1 MLSIISRLT
10 MTIPELEE
18 YHWAQRKKWF
28 EQGKMPK
35 KIRFRE
41 ICYPV
46 FRLFLTVDRL
56 FRKQTV
62 TILNASPKKGGKAIY
77 ACTHIF
83 ENDLENIYEK
93 LGRGCWWFVGDPRF
107 MYRHISG
114 LFAYLNGVIFLDTDN
129 KEDRRIAY
137 LRSVQLL
144 KEGGSLLIFP
154 EGARNGTENLP
165 VMPLF
170 SGAAKM
176 AIETDTPIIPV
187 GIEQF
192 DKRFVINFGNEIRP
206 IDFQNDVELTK
217 TLRDTMATL
226 KWEI

>member
-18 YHWAQRKKWF
+18 YHRAQRKKWF

-93 LGRGCWWFVGDPRF
+93 LGFDVVPDGSESRLLVIHVLCTG
-107 MYRHISG
+107 
-114 LFAYLNGVIFLDTDN
+114 IFL
-129 KEDRRIAY
+129 AY
-137 LRSVQLL
+137 LRISMV
-144 KEGGSLLIFP
+144 
-154 EGARNGTENLP
+154 
-165 VMPLF
+165 
-170 SGAAKM
+170 
-176 AIETDTPIIPV
+176 
-187 GIEQF
+187 
-192 DKRFVINFGNEIRP
+192 
-206 IDFQNDVELTK
+206 
-217 TLRDTMATL
+217 
-226 KWEI
+226 

>member
-154 EGARNGTENLP
+154 EGAKFEKKK
-165 VMPLF
+165 F
-170 SGAAKM
+170 
-176 AIETDTPIIPV
+176 
-187 GIEQF
+187 
-192 DKRFVINFGNEIRP
+192 
-206 IDFQNDVELTK
+206 
-217 TLRDTMATL
+217 
-226 KWEI
+226 

>member
-18 YHWAQRKKWF
+18 YHRAQRKKWF
-28 EQGKMPK
+28 DQGKMPK

-107 MYRHISG
+107 M
-114 LFAYLNGVIFLDTDN
+114 
-129 KEDRRIAY
+129 
-137 LRSVQLL
+137 
-144 KEGGSLLIFP
+144 
-154 EGARNGTENLP
+154 
-165 VMPLF
+165 
-170 SGAAKM
+170 
-176 AIETDTPIIPV
+176 
-187 GIEQF
+187 
-192 DKRFVINFGNEIRP
+192 
-206 IDFQNDVELTK
+206 
-217 TLRDTMATL
+217 
-226 KWEI
+226 